1 MTTKSLLTLVALLC
15 VAGAMPASAKKA
27 GTPSVAHLPVWT
39 VKGRPTAQFVPGLT
53 AALLLGPEQ
62 REQLSQAWQE
72 TSGSEAVN
80 AAGRT
85 LKLDPTASEEQK
97 QAARAVI
104 EAAAANLRQR
114 IDAILTTDQKALI
127 QWINGIFAEV
137 GKTVRAEMEAEYTA
151 AKGDK
156 AASERLDLQRRE
168 KLEAAFLRKLKE
180 ILTPEQWD
188 AMRAAAEEEKGS
200 SKGGNKGKV
209 PEIRLKSAAS
219 G

>member
-1 MTTKSLLTLVALLC
+1 MRTKSLLALAALLC

-27 GTPSVAHLPVWT
+27 GPPSVAHLPVWT
-39 VKGRPTAQFVPGLT
+39 VKGRPTSQFEPGLT

-62 REQLSQAWQE
+62 REQLARAWQE
-72 TSGSEAVN
+72 TSGSEAVY

-85 LKLDPTASEEQK
+85 VKLDPNASEEQK

-104 EAAAANLRQR
+104 EAAAANFRQR

-127 QWINGIFAEV
+127 QWINGIYAEV
-137 GKTVRAEMEAEYTA
+137 GKTVRAEMEAEYAA

-156 AASERLDLQRRE
+156 AASERLEPQRRE
-168 KLEAAFLRKLKE
+168 KLESAFLQKLKE
-180 ILTPEQWD
+180 ILTPEQWA
-188 AMRAAAEEEKGS
+188 AMMAAAEEEKS
-200 SKGGNKGKV
+200 LSKGGNKGKV